1 MSAIRP
7 GMPSILPQSAAPT
20 GPHAASR
27 ATSADFFR
35 AALAQLSAPQA
46 SAAKPEAPQVR
57 RETLRTDPPPQ
68 GAYEGRNLRP
78 GSLLDI
84 RI

>member
-7 GMPSILPQSAAPT
+7 GLPSILPQSAPQA

-35 AALAQLSAPQA
+35 AALSQIAGPQA
-46 SAAKPEAPQVR
+46 SIAKPDVPQVR
-57 RETLRTDPPPQ
+57 TETLRTDPPPRD
-68 GAYEGRNLRP
+68 AYEGRNLRP